1 MSTIGSGIGAAP
13 LASSAAGAQQNR
25 TDANHVKA
33 AAAEQAF
40 RIGQQEMTSR
50 SLDSVGQ
57 SDVTPDR
64 DADGRQGYD
73 HPADSGSEDE
83 FEANPE
89 DSGLPQPAAHATDVF
104 GILGQTLD
112 LEA

>member
-1 MSTIGSGIGAAP
+1 MSTIGSGIGAAS

-25 TDANHVKA
+25 TDTNQVKA
-33 AAAEQAF
+33 AAADQTF

-73 HPADSGSEDE
+73 RPTHDDAEDE
-83 FEANPE
+83 FDPNHE
-89 DSGLPQPAAHATDVF
+89 DSGLPQPVADAADVF